1 MIFKGLRFGM
11 LLQLAVGPVCFL
23 VFRASA
29 GYGFWSGWQAALA
42 ATLVDAV
49 FVALS
54 GAGAAAL
61 LRGEKAKAALRWLG
75 CLVLVLFGFNIVL
88 SALDIPF
95 LPEIALFTVSGGNF
109 FLQGLVLTAAN
120 PLTIVFWSGMFTA
133 QTMQYNWNRRQLFF
147 FAAGCVLSTLLSLTL
162 VAALGGLLGGF
173 LPQIVIRI
181 MNIAVGLVLIGYGAK
196 LLLQRDSGGEAPV
209 NADAKDNA

>member
-11 LLQLAVGPVCFL
+11 LLQLAIGPVCFL

-29 GYGFWSGWQAALA
+29 GYGFLAGWQAALA

-54 GAGAAAL
+54 GAGVAAL
-61 LRGEKAKAALRWLG
+61 LRGEKAKAAVRWVG
-75 CLVLVLFGFNIVL
+75 CLVLVLFGVNIIL
-88 SALDIPF
+88 SAFDIPL
-95 LPEIALFTVSGGNF
+95 LPEIALFTASGGNF
-109 FLQGLVLTAAN
+109 FVQGLVLTAAN

-133 QTMQYNWNRRQLFF
+133 QTMQYHWNRRQLFF
-147 FAAGCVLSTLLSLTL
+147 FAAGCVLSTVLSLSA
-162 VAALGGLLGGF
+162 VAALGSVLGGF
-173 LPQIVIRI
+173 LPPIVIRM
-181 MNIAVGLVLIGYGAK
+181 MNIAVGAVLIGYGVK

-209 NADAKDNA
+209 NADVKDNA